1 VKNPFPHI
9 PRLQKTLGNPKKQ
22 KTHRENKRE
31 ISTWIKF
38 LGNKTK
44 PTKKGKQE
52 RKKERNK
59 KKSTPRK
66 KLRLSTP
73 QKQHNR

>member
-22 KTHRENKRE
+22 KTHGENKRE
-31 ISTWIKF
+31 RSTWIKF

-44 PTKKGKQE
+44 PTKKGKKE
-52 RKKERNK
+52 RKKEK
-59 KKSTPRK
+59 KAPQEK

>member
-31 ISTWIKF
+31 RSTWIKF

-52 RKKERNK
+52 RKKERKKEK
-59 KKSTPRK
+59 KKHPKKKTPIK
-66 KLRLSTP
+66 YTTKTT
-73 QKQHNR
+73 